1 MGIFSRFQDIV
12 NANITSLLDRAED
25 PEKMI
30 RMMIQ
35 EMEDTLVEVRTTS
48 ARVIADRKTLERRIN
63 NLQRDADEWEGK
75 AKLALSKGREDLA
88 RAALA
93 EQSSI
98 QDTLELAHNEM
109 LLVDEQLAELNDEI
123 GQLQRKL
130 DDAKA
135 KQKALL
141 AREQTTRSRLEIRR
155 RFSRDKLNAAFEK
168 FERYERKMDDMEAE
182 VESYDLGTKDLAEE
196 IADLERDEKLDE
208 ALAKLKAQMDS
219 DQKGK
224 E

>member
-12 NANITSLLDRAED
+12 NSNINSLLDRAED

-35 EMEDTLVEVRTTS
+35 EMEETLIEVRSTS
-48 ARVIADRKTLERRIN
+48 AKVIADKKTLERRMIT
-63 NLQRDADEWEGK
+63 LQKDAEDWESK
-75 AKLALSKGREDLA
+75 AAMALNKGREDLA

-93 EQSSI
+93 EKSAAEE
-98 QDTLELAHNEM
+98 TLELAH
-109 LLVDEQLAELNDEI
+109 QELDAIEAHLSDLNSEVS
-123 GQLQRKL
+123 QLQHKL

-135 KQKALL
+135 KQKAMI

-155 RFSRDKLNAAFEK
+155 RFNRDKLNEAFDK

-182 VESYDLGTKDLAEE
+182 VESYDIGTKDLAEE
-196 IADLERDEKLDE
+196 IADLERDEHIDK
-208 ALAKLKAQMDS
+208 ALEKLKKKMKKKES
-219 DQKGK
+219 GDQ
-224 E
+224 

>member
-12 NANITSLLDRAED
+12 NANINSLLDRAED

-48 ARVIADRKTLERRIN
+48 ARVIADRKTLERRIG
-63 NLQRDADEWEGK
+63 NLQRDAEEWESK
-75 AKLALSKGREDLA
+75 ARLALSKGREDLA

-93 EQSSI
+93 EQSS
-98 QDTLELAHNEM
+98 LSEALAMAEQEM
-109 LLVDEQLAELNDEI
+109 HLVDEQLVELNNEI
-123 GQLQRKL
+123 AQLQRKL

-141 AREQTTRSRLEIRR
+141 AREQTARSKLEIRR

>member
-12 NANITSLLDRAED
+12 NANINSLLDRAED

-48 ARVIADRKTLERRIN
+48 ARVIADRKTLERRIG
-63 NLQRDADEWEGK
+63 NLQRDAEEWESK
-75 AKLALSKGREDLA
+75 ARLALSKGREDLA

-93 EQSSI
+93 EQSS
-98 QDTLELAHNEM
+98 LSEALAMAEQEM
-109 LLVDEQLAELNDEI
+109 HLVDEQLVELNNEI
-123 GQLQRKL
+123 AQLQRKL

-141 AREQTTRSRLEIRR
+141 AREQTARSKLEIRR
-155 RFSRDKLNAAFEK
+155 RFSREKLDAAFEK
-168 FERYERKMDDMEAE
+168 FERYERKMDDLEGEA
-182 VESYDLGTKDLAEE
+182 ESYDLGAKDLSEE
-196 IADLERDEKLDE
+196 IADLERDEKLDD
-208 ALAKLKAQMDS
+208 ALSKLKADMER
-219 DQKGK
+219 KKTGNK
-224 E
+224 